1 MYNKKIRKLYE
12 DNYTAPVF
20 QSIRNFNNPFYIA
33 TEQQILNEILKNIN
47 LGKPI
52 FKSSIA
58 STPAPTPAPTQAPT
72 PAPTVD
78 YDDDFFEEEDPS
90 VSKESDYYQ
99 AEVYEPAGERKP
111 FKDGDIVDKDLSD
124 TRHLIVYNKKENTVY
139 LSHRGTDSVLDA
151 VLDITAYARGFYTD
165 KKSEKSGMYELFNPT
180 SDLLSRRNNA
190 YHINLLNSVIDKY
203 GRDVKLRLSGHSKGG
218 ADVQLLIDY
227 LENGIKGVKQRHK
240 NIDYKA
246 YLYNSHAYNFE
257 GENTNKNIH
266 PRRVYGDPVSFAFGR
281 EHPNLKTISKTADG
295 KDITFLGSHSS
306 QNFVNQDFNDIKPKS
321 EIELNKV
328 KKDKREGNVIAKTLL
343 DKVNNY
349 DDKITDTEKQER
361 FYKYDKLDFKIKS
374 LEHLLNVDNKV
385 KIPLI
390 RGKRNEIK
398 KQLQSY
404 KDEFEVE
411 RREQNLIDRD
421 EM

>member
-58 STPAPTPAPTQAPT
+58 STPAPTPTQAPT
-72 PAPTVD
+72 PAPTLD

-90 VSKESDYYQ
+90 ISKESDYYQ

-151 VLDITAYARGFYTD
+151 VLDITAYSRGFYTN
-165 KKSEKSGMYELFNPT
+165 KKSEKSGNYELLNPT
-180 SDLLSRRNNA
+180 SDLLTKKNNA

-203 GRDVKLRLSGHSKGG
+203 GRDVKLKLSGHSKGG
-218 ADVQLLIDY
+218 ADVQVLIDY
-227 LENGIKGVKQRHK
+227 LENGIKGVKQKHK

-246 YLYNSHAYNFE
+246 YLYNSHAYNFK
-257 GENTNKNIH
+257 GINTNENIH
-266 PRRVYGDPVSFAFGR
+266 PRRVDGDPVSYAFGR
-281 EHPNLKTISKTADG
+281 DHPNLKTISKTADG
-295 KDITFLGSHSS
+295 KDISFLGSHSS
-306 QNFVNQDFNDIKPKS
+306 QNFVNQDFKNIKPKS
-321 EIELNKV
+321 EIELNKI
-328 KKDKREGNVIAKTLL
+328 KKDKQEGNEVVKNLL
-343 DKVNNY
+343 DNVNNY

-361 FYKYDKLDFKIKS
+361 FYKYDKLEYKIKV
-374 LEHLLNVDNKV
+374 LNHLLNVDQ
-385 KIPLI
+385 KIQVPFM

-398 KQLQSY
+398 KQLKSY

-411 RREQNLIDRD
+411 RKEQNLIDRD